1 MIKTVIVDDE
11 IKSIL
16 LLKKLLAEYCT
27 NVEVVGEAQSIAEGT
42 RLIREKRPQ
51 LLFLDVELNEGTGFE
66 LLQQFDNPSFFII
79 FVTAHSNYAVRAF
92 KFSATDYILKPVD
105 ADDLVKTVSKV
116 NRLVRQDPYPQQDEN
131 DFFHV
136 KTAKGILYIKKQDI
150 TRVEGEGSYSV
161 LFVNDGKSY
170 IISQNLGSVEEK
182 LPARDFLRVHKSTII
197 NLNCIKN
204 FLSTNTSEVEMK
216 DGSLVQVSRRS
227 RSVLKE
233 RFRMH

>member
-116 NRLVRQDPYPQQDEN
+116 NRLVRQDPSPQQDEN